1 MSRRKVLG
9 VGLVVA
15 VVAVLAVA
23 TYLVMGQFDIFGSEQ
38 GVPAPDPCG
47 YYTPVGYSVTVAP
60 YSTGYICFPHN
71 TPFRLAVG
79 YMGPVMIG
87 TLSCGVTGYVM
98 GSEIDCCVSWVGQNG
113 YGTTTTGFENMGSG
127 TTILTVGPVTVQLG
141 SSIPC
146 SDAAGYPGHNLQIV
160 NSGNYPTVA
169 TLIY

>member
-15 VVAVLAVA
+15 VVAILAVA
-23 TYLVMGQFDIFGSEQ
+23 AYLVMAQVHVLQLPGGIVF
-38 GVPAPDPCG
+38 CG
-47 YYTPVGYSVTVAP
+47 PYTPAGRSTTVGGE
-60 YSTGYICFPHN
+60 STGYICFPHN
-71 TPFRLAVG
+71 TPFRLVVG

-87 TLSCGVTGYVM
+87 LLSCGATGYVM

-113 YGTTTTGFENMGSG
+113 YGTTTTGFGNMGSG
-127 TTILTVGPVTVQLG
+127 ATVLTVGPVTVQLE